1 MPSFSLRVRSLAVAA
16 LLGTGACAAVL
27 GLDDYPGAIGASN
40 GDGGCASCSAFG
52 HCIDAPAG
60 ARCECDESHA
70 GPTCEA
76 CAAGFEGDAGQCLA
90 LCGGMTCPL
99 HARCEGAT
107 ACRCV
112 TGYQLE
118 GGACVWRGGPR
129 DPGFIGNPSAW
140 STPDGA
146 AFDASFDGGLVSP
159 GLLFAPMGA
168 VEQTFDMPTFA
179 EGEPLA
185 LDLAF
190 QTACTNCA
198 YGPAAEVGTGSA
210 FTSTPAGAGPLQ
222 ASKGIWRAH
231 LCLGDAAYGAQSR
244 LSLGGTLD
252 RFGFYFDD
260 ARYTPDP
267 TCPRPGVVVNGDFE
281 LPGGWIA
288 TSQAGI
294 VAGIGS
300 QSSRAAQLGT
310 SSGADC
316 GERKMTGRFSIP
328 AAMSRPAVELALLAP
343 LGTTVDVLV
352 EDRPVAFVAGAG
364 TANVDTICMK
374 PWMRGLS
381 TTLGVR
387 SSCTPG
393 VAVIDD
399 IRIVDR
405 ATCPVGAALTEGD
418 FENAG
423 RITVWSSYR
432 DSNGG
437 RGTVLHDGFE
447 AHTGSGYLEL
457 VGDNLCIASI
467 TQDIQV
473 PLPVGSAGPA
483 VKLWAKG
490 FTTGRLASAGTPATV
505 TSTYASY
512 TFCLPPSRAGRRFAL
527 DIGMTPQES
536 AFGCTGSVFV
546 DDVQA
551 TTDPSCP
558 AR

>member
-1 MPSFSLRVRSLAVAA
+1 MPPTPLRARLLTMAA

-27 GLDDYPGAIGASN
+27 GLDDYPGASVAAV
-40 GDGGCASCSAFG
+40 GDAGCASCSPFG
-52 HCIDAPAG
+52 RCVDAPTG

-70 GPTCEA
+70 GPTCDA
-76 CAAGFEGDAGQCLA
+76 CGPGFESDAGQCLA
-90 LCGGMTCPL
+90 VCGGVTCPL
-99 HARCEGAT
+99 HARCDGAT
-107 ACRCV
+107 FCRCV

-118 GGACVWRGGPR
+118 SGSCAWRGGPR
-129 DPGFIGNPSAW
+129 DPGFTGDPAAW

-146 AFDASFDGGLVSP
+146 VFDASFDGALFSP
-159 GLLFAPMGA
+159 GLLRAPMGS
-168 VEQTFDMPTFA
+168 VEQTFDMPSFA
-179 EGEPLA
+179 ESEPFA

-190 QTACTNCA
+190 QTVCPNCA
-198 YGPAAEVGTGSA
+198 YAPVAEVGTGSA
-210 FTSTPAGAGPLQ
+210 FTSAPAGPGPRQ

-231 LCLGDAAYGAQSR
+231 LCLGDAAYGAQSS
-244 LSLGGTLD
+244 LLLGGTLD
-252 RFGFYFDD
+252 PNGFYFDD
-260 ARYTPDP
+260 LRYTPDP
-267 TCPRPGVVVNGDFE
+267 TCPRPGEVVNGDFE
-281 LPGGWIA
+281 LRGGWIP

-300 QSSRAAQLGT
+300 QASRAAQLGAP
-310 SSGADC
+310 SGADC
-316 GERKMTGRFSIP
+316 GERKMTGRFSVP

-343 LGTTVDVLV
+343 IGMTVDLLV
-352 EDRPVAFVAGAG
+352 EDRPVATLAGAG
-364 TANVDTICMK
+364 TENVETICMK

-381 TTLGVR
+381 TTLGLQ

-399 IRIVDR
+399 VRVVDR
-405 ATCPVGAALTEGD
+405 ASCPLGAALTDGD

-432 DSNGG
+432 DNNGG
-437 RGTVLHDGFE
+437 RGSVLHDGFD
-447 AHTGSGYLEL
+447 AHAGTGYLKL
-457 VGDNLCIASI
+457 VGDGLCIASV

-473 PLPVGSAGPA
+473 PLPVGAAGPA

-490 FTTGRLASAGTPATV
+490 STTGRLEVASIPVNV

-512 TFCLPPSRAGRRFAL
+512 TFCLPPERAGRRFDL
-527 DIGMTPQES
+527 HVGMRSQES
-536 AFGCTGSVFV
+536 TFGCTGSAFV